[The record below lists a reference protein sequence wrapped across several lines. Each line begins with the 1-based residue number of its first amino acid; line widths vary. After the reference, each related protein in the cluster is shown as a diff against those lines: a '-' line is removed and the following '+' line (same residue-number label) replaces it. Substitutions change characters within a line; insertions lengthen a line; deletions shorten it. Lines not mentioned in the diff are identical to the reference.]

1 MKMTDGLEPDL
12 GAYVKQPSSEADLDR
27 QWRRLAGTW
36 GQPAPRRRRAWIGVL
51 AGAGL
56 AGAATL
62 LLVTGHIRRPSV
74 PAPAPT
80 SVSEPPFVVE
90 GSRVENQGQTT
101 RALSLADGSQIA
113 LAPAAAIVLERSR
126 QDDLRLVLERG
137 SADFDVT
144 HVPGRRFVVVAAD
157 VDVVVVG
164 TRFVVTVSD
173 GRQGKVAAVSVSVQ
187 RGEVEVQRP
196 RARAMRFLP
205 GQSWS
210 SATPSP
216 PVTSPPV
223 EPPAEIPPAPSPPAS
238 SARPTPAARA
248 AAREDTRSLLAAAT
262 QARLQGKHREAAAAL
277 EKLCR
282 RFPDDPRAPLAAF
295 QLGRIQLDTLH
306 EAARAA
312 ASFHTAAALS
322 RDPTLRESAAAREVE
337 ARDQGGDAS
346 ACRVARD
353 AYRAAYP
360 TGPHLGRVTAYC
372 RGR

>member
-1 MKMTDGLEPDL
+1 MKTTDGLEPDL
-12 GAYVKQPSSEADLDR
+12 GAYLKQTVSDADLDR
-27 QWRRLAGTW
+27 QWRRLAATW
-36 GQPAPRRRRAWIGVL
+36 AQPAPRRRRTWIGAFAVV
-51 AGAGL
+51 
-56 AGAATL
+56 GAATAIAL
-62 LLVTGHIRRPSV
+62 LLVTGHIQRTSV
-74 PAPAPT
+74 PAPAP
-80 SVSEPPFVVE
+80 VSEAPFVVE
-90 GSRVENQGQTT
+90 GSRLENQGPTT

-113 LAPAAAIVLERSR
+113 LAPAGAIVLERSR

-173 GRQGKVAAVSVSVQ
+173 GQQGKVAAVSVSVQ
-187 RGEVEVQRP
+187 RGAVEVQRP
-196 RARAMRFLP
+196 RTRAMRFLP

-210 SATPSP
+210 SATPAP

-223 EPPAEIPPAPSPPAS
+223 EPPAESPPTPSAPAPVRPA
-238 SARPTPAARA
+238 PAAKA
-248 AAREDTRSLLAAAT
+248 APLEDTKSLLAVAT
-262 QARLQGKHREAAAAL
+262 RARLQGKHREAAAAL

-306 EAARAA
+306 ETDRAA

-337 ARDQGGDAS
+337 ALDRGSDSDAS
-346 ACRVARD
+346 ACRAARD